1 MRQIILDTNFLVYCA
16 KEKIDYAEEI
26 RMLVTGKYELVT
38 MDMIIKELEKIKK
51 KAKKYID
58 KQAADLALQ
67 LLKTNK
73 VKILKGIGEY
83 ADKAIINASAG
94 NIVATLDMGLTDYL
108 ERAIIIRG
116 KRKLQFR

>member
-1 MRQIILDTNFLVYCA
+1 MRKIILDTNFLVYCA
-16 KEKIDYAEEI
+16 NEKIDYAEEI

-38 MDMIIKELEKIKK
+38 VDMVIEELEKIKQ
-51 KAKKYID
+51 KAKKYLD
-58 KQAADLALQ
+58 RQAANLALQ
-67 LLKTNK
+67 LLKANK
-73 VKILKGIGEY
+73 VEVLKGDGEY
-83 ADKAIINASAG
+83 ADKAIINISAG